1 MALWEGWKVKYVI
14 SKDCEIFL
22 VKNQD
27 LVSSLNVIENK
38 IKEYFRDARLYLE
51 LVCDPETSK
60 ESVFL
65 AIKTKMGMDEAIE
78 ALDKFDTE
86 WWNGNNIH
94 QKICIDVMLS

>member
-1 MALWEGWKVKYVI
+1 MEYVTLN
-14 SKDCEIFL
+14 DCEIFL
-22 VKNQD
+22 AQHQD
-27 LVSSLNVIENK
+27 LIGPLNAIRNK
-38 IKEYFRDARLYLE
+38 VKEYFRDARLYFE

-86 WWNGNNIH
+86 WWSGNNAH
-94 QKICIDVMLS
+94 SLICIDVMLS